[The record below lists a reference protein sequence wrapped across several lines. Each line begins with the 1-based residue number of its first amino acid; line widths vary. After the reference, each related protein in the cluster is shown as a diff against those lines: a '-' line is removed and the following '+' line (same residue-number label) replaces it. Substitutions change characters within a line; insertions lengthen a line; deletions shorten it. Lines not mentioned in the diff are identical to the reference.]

1 MKAKK
6 PDPSA
11 KSEPVADVGA
21 KQTASPTAPAS
32 GMRITPEMLAAKAP
46 VAIAAH
52 VVQRIHRHAR
62 SSMNAEICGV
72 LIGEETD
79 GVTAVEAAIEGEG
92 ASQGGAHV
100 TFTQDAWEHIY
111 SVKDKEYP
119 EKRIVGWYHSHPGF
133 GIFLSQHDLFIHENF
148 FSSPAQI
155 AWVYDPHSDE
165 EGCFGWV
172 NGKVKRLSEVRILE
186 LGAEDAPVLG
196 EEPNEIPEA
205 EDEEHTRMRA
215 GEKPEAKPP
224 ATRWRNRLLVLLALL
239 VMFVAGLAAGIFL
252 YPRSFIM
259 YEFPNGRV
267 LTEAEMRQALER
279 EAEYRQ
285 QLREKQQNTPAEKP
299 GNPPTN
305 RGDSSQAPK

>member
-1 MKAKK
+1 MKPKESN
-6 PDPSA
+6 PSTRFNPA
-11 KSEPVADVGA
+11 ADVDPKPSPSSRVSGA
-21 KQTASPTAPAS
+21 

-62 SSMNAEICGV
+62 SSMSAEICGV
-72 LIGEETD
+72 LIGEEANGIT
-79 GVTAVEAAIEGEG
+79 VVEAAIEGEG

-111 SVKDKEYP
+111 SVKDKEYA

-172 NGKVKRLSEVRILE
+172 DGKVKRLSEVRILE
-186 LGAEDAPVLG
+186 LGAEDAPVFG
-196 EEPNEIPEA
+196 EEPDEIPNA
-205 EDEEHTRMRA
+205 EDEEHTPMGA
-215 GEKPEAKPP
+215 GEEPRKNSSASQ
-224 ATRWRNRLLVLLALL
+224 WRTRLLVLLSLL
-239 VMFVAGLAAGIFL
+239 VMFVAGLAAGVFL
-252 YPRSFIM
+252 YPRTFIM
-259 YEFPNGRV
+259 YELPSGRV
-267 LTEAEMRQALER
+267 VSESEMRDALER
-279 EAEYRQ
+279 EAEYRK
-285 QLREKQQNTPAEKP
+285 QLRDRQQSTPIEAP
-299 GNPPTN
+299 DSPADDRNGNE
-305 RGDSSQAPK
+305 QAPK